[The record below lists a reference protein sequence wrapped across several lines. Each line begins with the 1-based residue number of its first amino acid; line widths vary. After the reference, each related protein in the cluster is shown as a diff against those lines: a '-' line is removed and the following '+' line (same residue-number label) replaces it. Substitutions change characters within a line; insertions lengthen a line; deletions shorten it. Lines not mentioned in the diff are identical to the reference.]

1 MSAGLVA
8 AERLPFAG
16 PSPARGKTEVA
27 PAPGSTHV
35 WHRQKKE
42 LVKCT
47 PEVCPYAEHVQ
58 VQGTMRLVNRAP
70 VRTYA
75 REGGGDG
82 AFHMET
88 GVDKV
93 VSFLRLIDIVLDI
106 TKYPLFAAFY
116 IASCH
121 YREDLNLTA
130 PPYIPDRPGDLTG
143 NPTDVNTTKP
153 TNASDDTAPTP
164 LPGPGQFRYSAFV
177 QAGYDDADA
186 RAFLDLMATHYDH
199 NNTAVIFRPY
209 SLMHLTLSEG
219 AARVSRNATQVCCEY
234 GRCAV

>member
-70 VRTYA
+70 VRTRNTWKMIA
-75 REGGGDG
+75 LFGNDG
-82 AFHMET
+82 A
-88 GVDKV
+88 DKV
-93 VSFLRLIDIVLDI
+93 PLIIRLLDIVFNFPFEPW
-106 TKYPLFAAFY
+106 TAPFY
-116 IASCH
+116 IASSH

-130 PPYIPDRPGDLTG
+130 PPYIPDLPGDLTG
-143 NPTDVNTTKP
+143 NTTDMNTTKP
-153 TNASDDTAPTP
+153 PTASDDTAPTP